1 IADLKDILARPERID
16 TIIYRELL
24 EIQRRFGDPRR
35 TELLVGEELSLEDED
50 LIEEEDVMIV
60 LTHNGYVKRLP
71 ANEFKLQNRGG
82 RGIQGMGVHDD
93 DFIEHLIYTS
103 THDTLLF
110 FTDVGKV
117 YRAKGYEIPEYGRT
131 AKGLP

>member
-71 ANEFKLQNRGG
+71 ATEFKIQNRGG
-82 RGIQGMGVHDD
+82 RGIQGMGDRK
-93 DFIEHLIYTS
+93 S
-103 THDTLLF
+103 TRLNSSHVSISYAVFCLKKKKL
-110 FTDVGKV
+110 
-117 YRAKGYEIPEYGRT
+117 
-131 AKGLP
+131 